1 MNKGKRLDKIKKLKL
16 STVVQFLIMLTIGLT
31 FLYPIYYLVTNALKT
46 NNEFYKDPAGLPDF
60 PLQWKNFV
68 VMFKNFK
75 IMNYVKNTLIIVLG
89 SLVMYMPLAV
99 CTSFTFAKYKFR
111 GSNLIYFLMI
121 AGMTMPGQVTAIP
134 IYVGLAKAQL
144 VDTYFGM
151 MLCFLGM
158 TFGATVM
165 MTSFFRGVPTEV
177 LESARMDGCG
187 YFKTLWY
194 MILPMAKPIIAIQTI
209 IGVNNM
215 WNSLFMPQIM
225 LRKDSVKMIMP
236 AIADLV
242 STFEGSPVHMMA
254 GMLIAIVPT
263 LVVYMIFKKQIV
275 NGITAG
281 AVKG

>member
-1 MNKGKRLDKIKKLKL
+1 MRLDKIKKIKI
-16 STVVQFLIMLTIGLT
+16 STIVQFLILLIIGLT
-31 FLYPIYYLVTNALKT
+31 FLYPIYYLMVNALKT
-46 NNEFYKDPAGLPDF
+46 NNGFYKDPAGLPVL

-75 IMNYVKNTLIIVLG
+75 ILKYIKNTLIVMLG
-89 SLVMYMPLAV
+89 SMLMYMPIAV
-99 CTSFTFAKYKFR
+99 CNSFTFAKYKFR
-111 GSNLIYFLMI
+111 GSNLLYFLMI

-134 IYVGLAKAQL
+134 IYVGLAKVQL

-165 MTSFFRGVPTEV
+165 MTSFFRSVPTEV

-209 IGVNNM
+209 IGFNGM
-215 WNSLFMPQIM
+215 WNALFMPKIM

-242 STFEGSPVHMMA
+242 STYEGSPVNLMA

-263 LVVYMIFKKQIV
+263 LIVYMIFKKQII